1 MRSFGALRIL
11 TSALSL
17 NSQKTHFSSP
27 LLQRFY
33 SAETQRELPT
43 SGTEEED
50 ENKSAVFDSSEYCM
64 DLDFNNAEN
73 FSNPTWDMK
82 IRDRVESKIFGEEI
96 ASSRILRREEEKKNP
111 KGNMKTRDR
120 VESKISGEEIA
131 SSRVLRRE
139 QKKKNAALLAM
150 SLLDDALGWQDK
162 HEEDE
167 EEKEVKVEDQK
178 SLNVGIIGAPN
189 AGKSAL
195 TNCMVSPLLK
205 CYGFWFQCSLLVR

>member
-1 MRSFGALRIL
+1 MRSFRALRIL

-50 ENKSAVFDSSEYCM
+50 ENKPAVFDSSEYDM

-73 FSNPTWDMK
+73 VSNPTWDMK
-82 IRDRVESKIFGEEI
+82 IRDRVESKIYFNKAENFSNPTWNKKIRDKVESEIFGEEI
-96 ASSRILRREEEKKNP
+96 P
-111 KGNMKTRDR
+111 
-120 VESKISGEEIA
+120 
-131 SSRVLRRE
+131 SSRVLRRKD
-139 QKKKNAALLAM
+139 KKKNAALLAI
-150 SLLDDALGWQDK
+150 SLLDNEARWQEK
-162 HEEDE
+162 HE

-205 CYGFWFQCSLLVR
+205 CYGFRFQCPLLVR